1 MGKLK
6 EQLSKKIPDW
16 RYNYRQLLDEKG
28 DHVTSSVTINAAY
41 SGMKGVKG
49 MICDTSS
56 VTADAGLH
64 VRGKHILDLVDLKPE
79 EILYLLLIG
88 DLPNSEELVDLQ
100 KDLNERSAVPDYVW
114 DVLSGMP
121 KDSHPMAMFN
131 TAILSM
137 QKESKFAEAY
147 DLGVKF
153 GKKNK

>member
-6 EQLSKKIPDW
+6 EHLSKKIPDW

-28 DHVTSSVTINAAY
+28 DQVTSTVTINTAY

-88 DLPNSEELVDLQ
+88 ELPNEEELLDLQ
-100 KDLNERSAVPDYVW
+100 
-114 DVLSGMP
+114 LSLI
-121 KDSHPMAMFN
+121 H
-131 TAILSM
+131 I
-137 QKESKFAEAY
+137 
-147 DLGVKF
+147 
-153 GKKNK
+153 